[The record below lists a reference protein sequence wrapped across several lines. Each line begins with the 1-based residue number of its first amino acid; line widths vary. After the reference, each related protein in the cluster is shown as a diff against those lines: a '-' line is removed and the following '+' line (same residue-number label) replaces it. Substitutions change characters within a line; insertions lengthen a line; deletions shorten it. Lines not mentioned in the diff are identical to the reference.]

1 MNWTEIIE
9 RAFELLIYPMISAL
23 SLYLINLASAK
34 IAELKQKAKND
45 EQKKY
50 LDMLDNTITSAVMA
64 TTQTYVDSLKKQG
77 KFDEEAQKV
86 AFKQTYDAVMAVL
99 SADASKYLSEIV
111 GDLQAYITS
120 KIEAT
125 VGMTK
130 K

>member
-23 SLYLINLASAK
+23 SIYLINLASAK

-86 AFKQTYDAVMAVL
+86 AFKQTYDAVVAVL

-111 GDLQAYITS
+111 GDLQAYITT

-125 VGMTK
+125 VGQTK
-130 K
+130 